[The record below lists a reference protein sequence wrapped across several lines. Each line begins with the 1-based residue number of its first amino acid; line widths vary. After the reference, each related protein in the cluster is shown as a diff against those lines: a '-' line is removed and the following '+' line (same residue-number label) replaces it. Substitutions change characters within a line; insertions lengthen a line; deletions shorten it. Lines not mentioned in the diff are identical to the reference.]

1 MGLFCNGELQCV
13 RMIPEFLSEVLRYET
28 LPPVTDDLPISCAS
42 GFIFLTACVHD
53 SIVSEAISQRD
64 IRSNN

>member
-42 GFIFLTACVHD
+42 CCVHH
-53 SIVSEAISQRD
+53 SKASYFSLHVSTILS
-64 IRSNN
+64 